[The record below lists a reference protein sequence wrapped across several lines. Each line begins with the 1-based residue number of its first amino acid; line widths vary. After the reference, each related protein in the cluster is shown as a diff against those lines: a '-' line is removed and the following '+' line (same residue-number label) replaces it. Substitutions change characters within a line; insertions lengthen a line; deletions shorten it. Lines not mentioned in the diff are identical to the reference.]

1 MATHLAG
8 AVACAALAWP
18 LIRRG
23 RGFPGR
29 RLALGLFAGSAVL
42 LMLCSALYHAMPVGT
57 AGRDVAQRL
66 DHAAIFLLIAGSF
79 TPIHAIMFRGVMRWG
94 VLAFIWGSAAAGV
107 VLKSVFFESVPMMVG
122 VAVYLAL
129 GWTGGVAIVTI
140 LVTRGLRLVFPLLL
154 GGLAYT
160 AGALCE
166 FTGDPVL
173 VEGLIGPHEVFHLA
187 VLVGLGSMWL
197 FMHRIADKPF
207 NAGSRSRVRGARQV
221 AVAGA
226 GVGVGSSVGRA
237 A

>member
-1 MATHLAG
+1 MATHLGG
-8 AVACAALAWP
+8 AIACALGAWP

-23 RGFPGR
+23 RGFAGR
-29 RLALGLFAGSAVL
+29 CLALGLFAGSAVL
-42 LMLCSALYHAMPVGT
+42 LMLCSSLYHSLPVGT
-57 AGRDVAQRL
+57 QGRDVAQRL

-94 VLAFIWGSAAAGV
+94 MLAFIWGSAAAGV

-122 VAVYLAL
+122 VAIYLAL

-140 LVTRGLRLVFPLLL
+140 LVTRGLRLVSPLLL

-166 FTGDPVL
+166 FTGEPVL
-173 VEGLIGPHEVFHLA
+173 VEGVVGPHEVFHMA

-197 FMHRIADKPF
+197 FMHRIGDKPF
-207 NAGSRSRVRGARQV
+207 HVGSPARVRGARR
-221 AVAGA
+221 AVSATA
-226 GVGVGSSVGRA
+226 VGRA